1 MTNNHLSDD
10 LPLLLTGDATRAVV
24 LEAATHLRSC
34 VDCQQELVSAV
45 VAHASLMSAHR
56 FAPEIVA
63 PKDSSDDNVVELPPI
78 SALPDLSKVFAEARA
93 EDVTPT
99 RVHHLRSR
107 RALVAVAASAAVI
120 VGGGATYLATQ
131 SDTAGPNTRTVALA
145 GQSAALNGSAVL
157 VGNNRMRIDASKLPP
172 LSAGKQYEVWLT
184 DGTQKQPVG
193 YIDSPDRKKELTVPS
208 KVMSQYNQIAVSV
221 QQPHQTEYSGITVL
235 RGTYG

>member
-1 MTNNHLSDD
+1 MTNNHISDD
-10 LPLLLTGDATRAVV
+10 LPLLLTGDATRDVV
-24 LEAATHLRSC
+24 LDAASHLRSC
-34 VDCQQELVSAV
+34 VDCQQDLISAV

-63 PKDSSDDNVVELPPI
+63 PQDSTEDATDLPPI

-93 EDVTPT
+93 EDSGPAT
-99 RVHHLRSR
+99 VHHLRSR
-107 RALVAVAASAAVI
+107 RGLVAVAAAAAVI
-120 VGGGATYLATQ
+120 VGGGATYLTLQ
-131 SDTAGPNTRTVALA
+131 SGDTGPTTRTVALA
-145 GQSAALNGSAVL
+145 GQTGALDGSAVL

-172 LSAGKQYEVWLT
+172 LTAGKQYEVWLT

-221 QQPHQTEYSGITVL
+221 QNAHQTEYSGITVL
-235 RGTYG
+235 SGTYG